1 MTQERE
7 ELAERIR
14 TIIGDDPNV
23 TEKKMFGGIAFM
35 LNGNMLVGPHKD
47 GSMMV
52 RVGPERYDDALNRP
66 GASLMDFTG
75 RPMKGFVNVH
85 PDKITDDEA
94 LATWIALATEFVGA
108 LPAK

>member
-1 MTQERE
+1 MTQDRD

-14 TIIGDDPNV
+14 AIIGDDPNV

-35 LNGNMLVGPHKD
+35 LNNNMLVGPHKD

-52 RVGPERYDDALNRP
+52 RVGPERYDDALSRP

-85 PDKITDDEA
+85 PDNIADDRA
-94 LATWIALATEFVGA
+94 LATWIAFATEFVGA